1 VFGPQAETGE
11 RPPRSRELHRLQL
24 HAAAILGTGLLAALL
39 LLIDWRSPLR
49 VVVALVF
56 LLFGPGLAVAELLS
70 VRDLA
75 QRLALA
81 TGVSLAVETLVGLAL
96 LYAGAYSAGLTFAI
110 VLALTAAVLAAAF
123 VRVA

>member
-1 VFGPQAETGE
+1 
-11 RPPRSRELHRLQL
+11 LHRLVVL
-24 HAAAILGTGLLAALL
+24 AAVILGVGLLAGAL
-39 LLIDWRSPLR
+39 LLIDSRSPLR
-49 VVVALVF
+49 VVVALAF

-70 VRDLA
+70 VRDIA

-110 VLALTAAVLAAAF
+110 VLALSGIVLAVAF